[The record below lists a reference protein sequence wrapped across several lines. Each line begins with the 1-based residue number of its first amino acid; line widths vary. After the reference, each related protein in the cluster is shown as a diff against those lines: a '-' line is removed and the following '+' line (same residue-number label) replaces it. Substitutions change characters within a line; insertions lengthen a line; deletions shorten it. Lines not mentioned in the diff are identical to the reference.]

1 MKTLLAQ
8 IAIATTAGTVM
19 SLGAINGAE
28 AASFNF
34 SYTLENGDILS
45 GMLEGEVQSDGDT
58 VFVSE
63 ILMPMFNGVPGI
75 ELPFV
80 QSFIEQITGTLRN
93 PTVSFSGSAMDIVT
107 CDSPDC
113 IDGFGFDGNG
123 VLIGSSIYS
132 GGLSYGDLAEPY
144 NSDRWQLSSKDV
156 PEPASVLGLL
166 AVGALGAASKAKN
179 AKKQKAQ

>member
-8 IAIATTAGTVM
+8 IAVTTTAGTIL
-19 SLGAINGAE
+19 SLGAMNAAQ

-63 ILMPMFNGVPGI
+63 ILMPLFNGVPSP

-80 QSFIEQITGTLRN
+80 ESFIEVITGIPGT
-93 PTVSFSGSAMDIVT
+93 PTVSFSGSVMDIIA
-107 CDSPDC
+107 CDSPAC
-113 IDGFGFDGNG
+113 FDGFVLDSNG
-123 VLIGSSIYS
+123 VFTGVPIYS
-132 GGLSYGDLAEPY
+132 GGVSYGNRAEPY
-144 NSDRWQLSSKDV
+144 NPAQWKLAAKT
-156 PEPASVLGLL
+156 PEPASLLGLL
-166 AVGALGAASKAKN
+166 AVGALGAAAKVKS
-179 AKKQKAQ
+179 AKKQEAE